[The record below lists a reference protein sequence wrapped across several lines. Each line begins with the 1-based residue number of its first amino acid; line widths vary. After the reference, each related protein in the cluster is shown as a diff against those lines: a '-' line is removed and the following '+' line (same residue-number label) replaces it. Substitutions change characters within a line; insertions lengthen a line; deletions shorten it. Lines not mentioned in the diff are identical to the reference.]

1 VAGAVAL
8 AVLTFIT
15 TTATMAANIDAL
27 WDYGKPADSET
38 RFRDAQKHETG
49 DAALELE
56 TQIARTWSLRR
67 DLVKANAILDGVEAK
82 LTPRSTPALRVRYL
96 LERGRCFNSG
106 GDFARAK
113 PLFIEAFDLAQKH
126 GDVVLAIDA
135 AHMIGFSKDADEAL
149 RWTERAMLLALSSE
163 LPRAVQWR
171 ASLANNL
178 GSTERERGNLDA
190 AGQHFDTALKAHL
203 AHGNPARIRV
213 AWWQVANVKRLQGA
227 LDEALAIQQRLERE
241 MLAAGEPDEYVYEE
255 LAALYGA
262 LKRPDEAARY
272 SEKLKGLRQKS

>member
-1 VAGAVAL
+1 MAV
-8 AVLTFIT
+8 
-15 TTATMAANIDAL
+15 NIDQL
-27 WDYGKPADSET
+27 WDYGKPGDSEA
-38 RFRDAQKHETG
+38 RLRDAQKSATG
-49 DAALELE
+49 DEALELE

-67 DLVKANAILDGVEAK
+67 DLAKANAILDGVEAK

-113 PLFIEAFDLAQKH
+113 PLFLEAFDLSQKH

-135 AHMIGFSKDADEAL
+135 AHMLGFSKDSDEAM
-149 RWTERAMLLALSSE
+149 RWTERAMQLALSSE

-190 AGQHFDTALKAHL
+190 AAKHFDAALRAHQ
-203 AHGNPARIRV
+203 AQGNPARIRI
-213 AWWQVANVKRLQGA
+213 AWWQVANVQRLQGK
-227 LDEALAIQQRLERE
+227 LDEALAIQQRLEKE
-241 MLAAGEPDEYVYEE
+241 MLAANEPDEYVYEE
-255 LAALYGA
+255 LAALYTA
-262 LKRPDEAARY
+262 LQKPDSATGYRAKFEAIKRKP
-272 SEKLKGLRQKS
+272 